1 MKSFHFILIIS
12 FCLFIGVLFNKC
24 AEDRTSDSVFNPVT
38 LTQRSDIQNPCE
50 TGSMGNCS
58 GPYYTYTTSV
68 TLDPPYPG
76 CTFDI
81 TYRARFCDGALDIIF
96 LYYDD
101 LEPGAQDSLLCAE
114 FQADIDSID
123 AANNPISFD
132 LWNDGFENQL
142 AKSLATKLLIQSLG
156 NIPSCGTSTPPINV
170 SYISAHCSYFCLYRT
185 NENGGKS
192 KKSTASCADI
202 CCEQKYTVCD
212 ANGTVTFTKVS
223 TTVGYGTCPSTS
235 ERICPPFTYYRSQ
248 CQEKCRFNF

>member
-1 MKSFHFILIIS
+1 MKAFNIIFILS
-12 FCLFIGVLFNKC
+12 SLLVTGFNFWTC
-24 AEDRTSDSVFNPVT
+24 SEENTADSVNNSTT
-38 LTQRSDIQNPCE
+38 LTPRSDIPNPCE

-58 GPYYTYTTSV
+58 GDYNTYTTTI

-81 TYRARFCDGALDIIF
+81 TYRARFCNGALDIIF

-114 FQADIDSID
+114 FQADIDSIETV
-123 AANNPISFD
+123 NNPISFD
-132 LWNDGFENQL
+132 LWNDGIENQL
-142 AKSLATKLLIQSLG
+142 AKQLAIHLLP

-170 SYISAHCSYFCLYRT
+170 SYISGHCSYFCLYRT

-212 ANGTVTFTKVS
+212 NNGTVIFTKIG
-223 TTVGYGTCPSTS
+223 TTVGYGTCPATA